1 MNSAGELLKET
12 IVKTKLAM
20 QNPAFG
26 IAQTSN
32 CAGPLSG
39 YKGLAEQGFAMA
51 VFTSI
56 TQKLAR
62 NFLEGAVALGY
73 KIQLQ
78 YPAKRST
85 DFQHVTRATIENE
98 SGTFVMET
106 HYFDINGVSTE
117 RRKFD
122 PLFRICSLNSVEHDI
137 SCNTAVFLVTLMQT
151 EVKTCNTEESCVKES
166 CVEETAQETPQEVPQ
181 EDTQEVPQEDMP
193 EQAQESVEQESVEKE
208 CVEKEREYVK
218 KGTRKTNTKKA

>member
-39 YKGLAEQGFAMA
+39 YKELAERGFAMA

-62 NFLEGAVALGY
+62 NFLEGAVVLGY

-151 EVKTCNTEESCVKES
+151 EVKTCNTEESCVEES

>member
-26 IAQTSN
+26 IEQTSN

>member
-39 YKGLAEQGFAMA
+39 YKDLAERGFAMA

-85 DFQHVTRATIENE
+85 DFQHVTRATIENK

-151 EVKTCNTEESCVKES
+151 EVKTCNMEESCV
-166 CVEETAQETPQEVPQ
+166 QETSQEVPQ
-181 EDTQEVPQEDMP
+181 EVVQEVVQKDTQ
-193 EQAQESVEQESVEKE
+193 EQAQECVEQESVEQE

-218 KGTRKTNTKKA
+218 KGARKTNTKKA

>member
-39 YKGLAEQGFAMA
+39 YKELAERGFAMA

-151 EVKTCNTEESCVKES
+151 EVKTCNTEESCV
-166 CVEETAQETPQEVPQ
+166 QETPQEVPQ
-181 EDTQEVPQEDMP
+181 EVVQEDMQ
-193 EQAQESVEQESVEKE
+193 EQAQECVEQESVEQE
-208 CVEKEREYVK
+208 CVEKEKEHVK
-218 KGTRKTNTKKA
+218 KGARKTNTKKA

>member
-151 EVKTCNTEESCVKES
+151 EVKTCNTEESCVQ
-166 CVEETAQETPQEVPQ
+166 ETAQETPQEDV
-181 EDTQEVPQEDMP
+181 QEVPQEVVQEDMS
-193 EQAQESVEQESVEKE
+193 EQAQESVEQECVEQE

-218 KGTRKTNTKKA
+218 KGARKTNTKKA

>member
-39 YKGLAEQGFAMA
+39 YKDLAERGFAMA

-151 EVKTCNTEESCVKES
+151 EVKTCNTEESCAQEI
-166 CVEETAQETPQEVPQ
+166 AQETPQEDPQ
-181 EDTQEVPQEDMP
+181 EVVQEDMQ
-193 EQAQESVEQESVEKE
+193 EQAQESVEQESVEQE

>member
-26 IAQTSN
+26 IAHTSN

-39 YKGLAEQGFAMA
+39 YKDLAERGFAMA

-151 EVKTCNTEESCVKES
+151 EVKTCNTEESCVQ
-166 CVEETAQETPQEVPQ
+166 ETSQETPQEDPQ
-181 EDTQEVPQEDMP
+181 EVSQEDMQ
-193 EQAQESVEQESVEKE
+193 EQAQESVEQESVEQE

>member
-1 MNSAGELLKET
+1 MNSAGQLLKET

-26 IAQTSN
+26 IAQVSN
-32 CAGPLSG
+32 CAGPLIG
-39 YKGLAEQGFAMA
+39 YKELAERGFAMA

-62 NFLEGAVALGY
+62 NFLEGAVELGY

-98 SGTFVMET
+98 SGTFTMET
-106 HYFDINGVSTE
+106 HYFDIGGVSTE

-151 EVKTCNTEESCVKES
+151 SVKNKEESCVQ
-166 CVEETAQETPQEVPQ
+166 ETAQETA
-181 EDTQEVPQEDMP
+181 QEVPQEDMQ
-193 EQAQESVEQESVEKE
+193 EQAQESVEAQEPVK
-208 CVEKEREYVK
+208 KEREHVK
-218 KGTRKTNTKKA
+218 KATRKTNTKKA

>member
-151 EVKTCNTEESCVKES
+151 EVKTCNTEESCV
-166 CVEETAQETPQEVPQ
+166 EETAQETPQEDV
-181 EDTQEVPQEDMP
+181 QEVPQEVVQEDMQ
-193 EQAQESVEQESVEKE
+193 EQAQESVEQE

-218 KGTRKTNTKKA
+218 KGARKTNTKKA

>member
-39 YKGLAEQGFAMA
+39 YKELAERGFAMA

-137 SCNTAVFLVTLMQT
+137 NCNTAVFLVTLMQT
-151 EVKTCNTEESCVKES
+151 DVKTCNTEESCV
-166 CVEETAQETPQEVPQ
+166 QETPQEDPQEVPQEVPQ
-181 EDTQEVPQEDMP
+181 EDMQ
-193 EQAQESVEQESVEKE
+193 EQAQESVEQE

>member
-39 YKGLAEQGFAMA
+39 YKELAERGFAMA

-62 NFLEGAVALGY
+62 NFLEGAVELGY

-98 SGTFVMET
+98 NGTFVMET

-151 EVKTCNTEESCVKES
+151 DIKACNEEESCVQ
-166 CVEETAQETPQEVPQ
+166 ETPQETPQEVPQ
-181 EDTQEVPQEDMP
+181 GDIQ
-193 EQAQESVEQESVEKE
+193 EQAQESVE
-208 CVEKEREYVK
+208 KERKHVK
-218 KGTRKTNTKKA
+218 KATRKTNTKKA

>member
-26 IAQTSN
+26 IAHTSN

-98 SGTFVMET
+98 NGTFVMET

-151 EVKTCNTEESCVKES
+151 EVKTCNTEESCVEES
-166 CVEETAQETPQEVPQ
+166 CVQETPQEVPQ
-181 EDTQEVPQEDMP
+181 EVVQEDVQEDTQ
-193 EQAQESVEQESVEKE
+193 EQAQECVEQESVEQE

>member
-1 MNSAGELLKET
+1 MNNAGELLKET

-39 YKGLAEQGFAMA
+39 YKELAERGFAMA

-151 EVKTCNTEESCVKES
+151 DVKTCNMEES
-166 CVEETAQETPQEVPQ
+166 CVEETPQETLQEVS
-181 EDTQEVPQEDMP
+181 QEDMQ
-193 EQAQESVEQESVEKE
+193 EQAQESVEQESVEQE
-208 CVEKEREYVK
+208 PVEKEREYVK
-218 KGTRKTNTKKA
+218 KGARKTNTKKA

>member
-39 YKGLAEQGFAMA
+39 YKDLAERGFAMA

-151 EVKTCNTEESCVKES
+151 EVKTCNTEESCVEES
-166 CVEETAQETPQEVPQ
+166 CVQETPQE
-181 EDTQEVPQEDMP
+181 DSQEVPQEVVQEDMQ
-193 EQAQESVEQESVEKE
+193 EQAQESVEQESVEQG

>member
-26 IAQTSN
+26 IAQVSN
-32 CAGPLSG
+32 CAGPLIG
-39 YKGLAEQGFAMA
+39 YKELAERGFAMA

-62 NFLEGAVALGY
+62 NFLEGAVELGY

-106 HYFDINGVSTE
+106 HYFDIGGVSTE

-137 SCNTAVFLVTLMQT
+137 SCNTAVFLVTLIQT
-151 EVKTCNTEESCVKES
+151 SVKTCNKEESCVQ
-166 CVEETAQETPQEVPQ
+166 ETAQETPQE
-181 EDTQEVPQEDMP
+181 TAQEVPQEDMP
-193 EQAQESVEQESVEKE
+193 EQAQESVEAQEPVK
-208 CVEKEREYVK
+208 KEREHVK
-218 KGTRKTNTKKA
+218 KATRKTNTKKA

>member
-26 IAQTSN
+26 IAQPSN

-39 YKGLAEQGFAMA
+39 YKELAERGFAMA

-151 EVKTCNTEESCVKES
+151 DIKTCNMEESCV
-166 CVEETAQETPQEVPQ
+166 QETPQEVPQ
-181 EDTQEVPQEDMP
+181 EDMPQ
-193 EQAQESVEQESVEKE
+193 QAQESVEQE